1 MAIEK
6 QKIIFNDYINKII
19 NINELKKKI
28 YEELK
33 TLEKKI
39 KKQNE
44 IKENISKILYGL
56 EDENFEIKENL
67 RLLDLIYTKIENIY
81 KNPIEQ
87 IECKNKNLIF
97 NNWYMKFRDVEEIN
111 KKISKNNQN
120 IQILNSKKISKWK
133 NSLIIVFT
141 LGFYNKNQK
150 IIKNVE
156 KIKHIKKIMKFFY

>member
-1 MAIEK
+1 MAIEN

-33 TLEKKI
+33 TLEKKF

-67 RLLDLIYTKIENIY
+67 RLLDLIYTKIENT
-81 KNPIEQ
+81 
-87 IECKNKNLIF
+87 
-97 NNWYMKFRDVEEIN
+97 W
-111 KKISKNNQN
+111 
-120 IQILNSKKISKWK
+120 
-133 NSLIIVFT
+133 IVKLKRTF
-141 LGFYNKNQK
+141 
-150 IIKNVE
+150 I
-156 KIKHIKKIMKFFY
+156 